1 MRLRSLGTKAALTG
15 ALALGLGLGMVGQAT
30 VAGAQASPTTQPTA
44 TSSLASRFLDQL
56 AAALGIQRTEL
67 DSAMSSAASGTV
79 AAAVAAGTITQAEAE
94 RSTSSLRSAGS
105 SSTAPAAAPAMAAS
119 PRPGGPRL

>member
-79 AAAVAAGTITQAEAE
+79 AAAVAAGTITRLRPT